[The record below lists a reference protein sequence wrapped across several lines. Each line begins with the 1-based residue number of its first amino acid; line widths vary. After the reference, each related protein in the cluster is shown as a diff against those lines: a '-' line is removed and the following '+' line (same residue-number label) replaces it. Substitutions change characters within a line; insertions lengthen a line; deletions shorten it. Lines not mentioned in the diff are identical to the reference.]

1 MGNEVLFALAQQPPA
16 DQAALAGVKGV
27 GRDVAERRGA
37 EIMAAIRRGLE
48 LPEAELP
55 RLPRGVR
62 HRPDPIFDARLERLK
77 ALRAGLAAR
86 EDLAPGVLCPNWLLE
101 AIARAAPTNL
111 EGLGTVEGIRRWQV
125 GAIGPDLLE
134 GNSATV
140 VCSYYYLR

>member
-1 MGNEVLFALAQQPPA
+1 MGNEVLVALAEQPPT
-16 DQAALAGVKGV
+16 DPGALGGIKGV

-48 LPEAELP
+48 LPEADLP

-62 HRPDPIFDARLERLK
+62 QRPDPIFDARLERLK

-101 AIARAAPTNL
+101 AIARAAPTDL
-111 EGLGTVEGIRRWQV
+111 TALSDVEGIRRWQV
-125 GAIGPDLLE
+125 GAIGPDLLK
-134 GNSATV
+134 AV
-140 VCSYYYLR
+140 VSQ